1 MALTKARSSSGP
13 KGVGSFKAGIMFG
26 NGTYLISGASTPSDG
41 TSGTGAGWAG
51 PGSIYTAIDT
61 GELYTN
67 TNTQASPTWTNQT

>member
-1 MALTKARSSSGP
+1 MALTKVRPSSGP
-13 KGVGSFKAGIMFG
+13 KGVGSFKGGIQFG
-26 NGTYLISGASTPSDG
+26 EGTFLISGATTPVNG

-67 TNTQASPTWTNQT
+67 TNTKASPTWTNQT

>member
-1 MALTKARSSSGP
+1 MALTKVRPSSGP

-26 NGTYLISGASTPSDG
+26 PAQYLIGTATTPADG

-51 PGSIYTAIDT
+51 PGSICTVRDT